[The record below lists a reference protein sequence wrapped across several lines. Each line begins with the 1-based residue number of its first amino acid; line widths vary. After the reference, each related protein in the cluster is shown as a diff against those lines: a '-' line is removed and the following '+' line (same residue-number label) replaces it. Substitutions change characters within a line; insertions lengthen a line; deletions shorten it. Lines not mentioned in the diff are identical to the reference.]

1 MYKTKLCTQLCTEC
15 INLVQFSMCYLRYT
29 LTTRKVGILKMFLS
43 KKKVMQRDLQDLEK
57 SIYIIYQEAAISTQ
71 AQRVNIN
78 RRSQKLTSALD
89 KQGEALHTEIDTIIQ
104 GMKSEIDDMDAQHIA
119 AIDEHEDKIS
129 KTSTEMAQIILDLK
143 KLLDTS
149 DVGIVSVYASR
160 IEEFRSLPAQF

>member
-1 MYKTKLCTQLCTEC
+1 
-15 INLVQFSMCYLRYT
+15 
-29 LTTRKVGILKMFLS
+29 MFLS

-57 SIYIIYQEAAISTQ
+57 SIYIIYQEAATSIQ

-89 KQGEALHTEIDTIIQ
+89 KQGEALHTEIDTIIL
-104 GMKSEIDDMDAQHIA
+104 GMKSEIDDMDSQHIA

-160 IEEFRSLPAQF
+160 IEEFRSLPAQFQVTLPNFTPQEINRKQVKIVRSC